1 MANFVAICSKNG
13 QRVELSLV
21 RANIED
27 AKAELHNQGYAII
40 EIREAAESVDQA
52 GNSLATFYFDILVEG
67 KQKSGQIKSSDSF
80 RAYIKLVDDL
90 HYQVLAIYDNP
101 SATEEERRFFTNK
114 IREMYAVYKERNK
127 GGAKPT
133 EEPQSGKAKPT
144 EADESRSGSL
154 MERQVAKYHALIEKV
169 VLKVEFLAAN
179 YSEQLGE
186 DRLFRLKELITAL
199 KQLKN
204 IQNLDKLRIVGEA
217 ALEKVGQLEVEFI
230 EKGYIRE
237 KKDTLKDTN
246 ALLKG
251 IGSSK
256 RIILP
261 EDDFVVQVKVLWK
274 GFRENY
280 LSKAASKASSQ
291 AGTSEISTNEFL
303 YFKNVRELKA
313 YESKRAEIN
322 HELLRGMFSLKGE
335 KRDRLVMKRK
345 MIEQNIELLSS
356 RIKNRSVSYVKLK
369 RGATQYSESFFY
381 LCRSFGDFFA
391 YSVFAYAVV
400 FSVAYP
406 VFKLVS
412 GSVLPHRYVF
422 AFAAISFV
430 AFCLKQA
437 RSWVSF

>member
-40 EIREAAESVDQA
+40 EIRETAESADQA

-101 SATEEERRFFTNK
+101 SANEEERRFFTNK

-127 GGAKPT
+127 GGAKPA
-133 EEPQSGKAKPT
+133 EEPQSGRAKPT

-154 MERQVAKYHALIEKV
+154 MERQVAKYHALIEQV

-217 ALEKVGQLEVEFI
+217 ALEKIGQLEVEFI

-246 ALLKG
+246 SLLKG
-251 IGSSK
+251 IGSSEGSLEGVSGK
-256 RIILP
+256 LP
-261 EDDFVVQVKVLWK
+261 VQSVEQAVIP
-274 GFRENY
+274 GCRFRNFDER
-280 LSKAASKASSQ
+280 
-291 AGTSEISTNEFL
+291 
-303 YFKNVRELKA
+303 V
-313 YESKRAEIN
+313 
-322 HELLRGMFSLKGE
+322 
-335 KRDRLVMKRK
+335 
-345 MIEQNIELLSS
+345 
-356 RIKNRSVSYVKLK
+356 
-369 RGATQYSESFFY
+369 
-381 LCRSFGDFFA
+381 
-391 YSVFAYAVV
+391 SVFQKRPRTQGVRIQACRNQ
-400 FSVAYP
+400 P
-406 VFKLVS
+406 RTPS
-412 GSVLPHRYVF
+412 GDVLPQGR
-422 AFAAISFV
+422 
-430 AFCLKQA
+430 KA
-437 RSWVSF
+437 RSARDEA